1 MASKDKEEAPKG
13 QLILRDRLAEN
24 RTVLANER
32 TLLAYV
38 RTSLALFAAGV
49 SFIKFFDSAVMV
61 IIGWMLL
68 PVGAYTLLKGFA
80 SFRKMNSVMHEEE
93 KEEEEELKSK
103 E

>member
-1 MASKDKEEAPKG
+1 MTSQNKDDTPRG

-49 SFIKFFDSAVMV
+49 SFIKFFDSPLVV
-61 IIGWMLL
+61 IMGWVLL
-68 PVGAYTLLKGFA
+68 PIGAYTILRGFV
-80 SFRKMNSVMHEEE
+80 SFRNIKRVMRREEQ
-93 KEEEEELKSK
+93 EEVSKQEE
-103 E
+103 